1 MSQITLKQLEAF
13 VQVAKLESF
22 RKAARALNTTQ
33 PNISSRISKLE
44 EQIGQVLL
52 KRNSSSVSP
61 THYGK
66 QLLEKAQKVLLAVD
80 DLMDTSGTNTLF
92 EGALRVGVTEI
103 IAHSWLG
110 QFLNTF
116 SEAFPNVTLELRV
129 DLSENLTAA
138 LADNEIDLALQNGPF
153 KIQSENP
160 IPLGSYA
167 MTWVASPNFK
177 AARTPIRK
185 QDLAKQTILTHSR
198 DTLPFLQLEEHFKAM
213 SGSVHLVP
221 SNSVTACLEM
231 TRQGIGVACL
241 PTAIVKSEL
250 DQGTLVELNYE
261 WAPDNL
267 NFEARYNHEFA
278 AHYVKEAANIAA
290 KASKEYQSQ

>member
-44 EQIGQVLL
+44 EQMGQVLL
-52 KRNSSSVSP
+52 KRSSSSVSP
-61 THYGK
+61 THSGK
-66 QLLEKAQKVLLAVD
+66 QLLEKAQTVLLAVD
-80 DLMDTSGTNTLF
+80 DLMETSGTNTLF
-92 EGALRVGVTEI
+92 EGSLRVGVTEI
-103 IAHSWLG
+103 VAHSWLG

-129 DLSENLTAA
+129 DLSENLTTA

-153 KIQSENP
+153 KTQSENP
-160 IPLGSYA
+160 IQLGSYA
-167 MTWVASPNFK
+167 MTWVASPSFK
-177 AARTPIRK
+177 AASDPLEK
-185 QDLAKQTILTHSR
+185 DNLAKQTILSHSR
-198 DTLPFLQLEEHFKAM
+198 DTLPFAQLEEHFKAV
-213 SGSVHLVP
+213 SDAVHLVP

-241 PTAIVKSEL
+241 PAAIVKSEL
-250 DQGTLVELNYE
+250 KQGTLVELNYE
-261 WAPDNL
+261 WVPDSL
-267 NFEARYNHEFA
+267 YFEARYNPDFA
-278 AHYVKEAANIAA
+278 AHYIKEAANIAA
-290 KASKEYQSQ
+290 DASQQYQSQ